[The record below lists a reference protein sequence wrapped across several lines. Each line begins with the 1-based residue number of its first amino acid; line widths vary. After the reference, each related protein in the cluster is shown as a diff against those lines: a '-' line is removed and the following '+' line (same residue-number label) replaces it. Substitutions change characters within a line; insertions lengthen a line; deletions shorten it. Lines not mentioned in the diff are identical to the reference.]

1 MAAKKVA
8 NDGITVEIPLEEV
21 APSEP
26 LTPVY
31 IPLPDGVD
39 QADID
44 AKKFD
49 PYEHVTINGKTTYV
63 KRGETVMVPVSVF
76 LQLRNR
82 YPRI

>member
-1 MAAKKVA
+1 MATKKQ
-8 NDGITVEIPLEEV
+8 GSITAEIPLEEV

-31 IPLPDGVD
+31 IPLPEGVD
-39 QADID
+39 EADIRGG
-44 AKKFD
+44 KFD
-49 PYEHVTINGKTTYV
+49 PYEHVTINGITTYV

-76 LQLRNR
+76 LQLRNK

>member
-1 MAAKKVA
+1 MATKKQDA
-8 NDGITVEIPLEEV
+8 ITVEIPLEEV

-26 LTPVY
+26 LVPVF
-31 IPLPDGVD
+31 IPLPMGLDD
-39 QADID
+39 TDI
-44 AKKFD
+44 ASGKVD

-76 LQLRNR
+76 LQLRNK